1 MTSPGSQE
9 DGSARAYADGR
20 HIERRARPR
29 HAFHWPERRTGFD
42 RRSPDRP
49 LMTLRDNRT
58 LLVGVILA
66 IGALSCFDLA
76 MTARELTLGV
86 HEANPIMRAAF
97 GNSIWTAAAVKAG
110 SFLLVSLAIWFF
122 RRYRLVLQFALG
134 AVILYAALTVYHLIG
149 FAGLT

>member
-9 DGSARAYADGR
+9 DGSAQAYADAR
-20 HIERRARPR
+20 HVERRARSR

-49 LMTLRDNRT
+49 LMTLRDNHA
-58 LLVGVILA
+58 LLVGVILL

-76 MTARELTLGV
+76 MTARELALGV
-86 HEANPIMRAAF
+86 QEGNPIMRAAL

-110 SFLLVSLAIWFF
+110 SFLLVSLAIWYF

-134 AVILYAALTVYHLIG
+134 AAVLYVALTLYHLIG
-149 FAGLT
+149 FAGLM